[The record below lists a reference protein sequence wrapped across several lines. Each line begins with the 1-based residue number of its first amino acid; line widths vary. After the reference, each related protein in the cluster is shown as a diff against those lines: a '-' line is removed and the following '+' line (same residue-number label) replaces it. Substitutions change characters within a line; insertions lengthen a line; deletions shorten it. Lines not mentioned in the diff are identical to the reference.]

1 MTVRE
6 RIEKLREKMRME
18 GITAY
23 LVPSDDFHG
32 SEYVG
37 AHFKCREFI
46 TGFTGSAG
54 TALILEKK
62 AVLWTDGRYFEQAEA
77 ELSGT
82 GVELFRMGEDGVPT
96 VRGFLEKTLKKGDV
110 LGMDGRCVSQSEMKD
125 FREILS
131 RSGAG
136 VRNDT
141 DLIGEIW
148 EERPGIAFCPVFDLD
163 IRWCGISREQK
174 LSDVREKM
182 DSKGAEGLLLSSLED
197 IAWLLNLRSRGDVMS
212 MVFPAYLFMDQ
223 HRVVLFTDKKCLPE
237 EILADGGIDIE
248 PYDRI
253 YPFLESATAASIML
267 WSAAVNSRL
276 YSCIPENVKIVDE
289 ENPTYLARAVKNPV
303 EAANMRTAHI
313 KDGAAVLRFIRWLK
327 ENAGHSGV
335 TEMSAAE
342 KLYSFREEQE
352 NFLCSSFD
360 PIIAYREHGSII
372 HYSADETTDVP
383 IRAEGMVLCDTGG
396 QYLEGTTDITRT
408 VVVGPVTEEEKYYF
422 TMVLKGHLSLMD
434 AVFKEGCT
442 GQNLD
447 YLAREPLWR
456 IGKDYNHGTGHG
468 VGYLLNVHEGPNGF
482 RYKAVPERN
491 DRGVFQEGMITSDEP
506 GYYAEGRFGIRHES
520 LLLCVKG
527 DKTEAGQFMR
537 FEPLT
542 MVPFDPEGIDASLLT
557 EREKEILNR
566 YHRTVA
572 ETLAPYLTEEEK
584 HWLAEATRPL

>member
-6 RIEKLREKMRME
+6 RIEKLREKMRPE

-54 TALILEKK
+54 TAVILEEK
-62 AVLWTDGRYFEQAEA
+62 AILWTDGRYFEQAEA
-77 ELSGT
+77 ELAGT
-82 GVELFRMGEDGVPT
+82 GVELYRMGEPEVPT
-96 VRGFLEKTLKKGDV
+96 VREFLEKTLKKGDV
-110 LGMDGRCVSQSEMKD
+110 LGMDGRCVSQSEIEV
-125 FREILS
+125 FRELLS
-131 RSGAG
+131 RTGAS
-136 VRNDT
+136 VRNDL

-148 EERPGIAFCPVFDLD
+148 EERPSIAFCPVFDLD
-163 IRWCGISREQK
+163 IRWCGVSREQK
-174 LSDVREKM
+174 LSDVREEMK
-182 DSKGAEGLLLSSLED
+182 KKEAEGFLLSSLED

-212 MVFPAYLFMDQ
+212 MVFPAYLYMDRT
-223 HRVVLFTDKKCLPE
+223 RVVLFTEKERLPE
-237 EILADGGIDIE
+237 KILSDGGIVTE

-253 YPFLESATAASIML
+253 YPFLENITVSSILL
-267 WSAAVNSRL
+267 WSKAVNSRL
-276 YSCIPENVKIVDE
+276 YSCIPKGVRIVDE
-289 ENPTYLARAVKNPV
+289 ENPTYLARAVKNPT

-313 KDGAAVLRFIRWLK
+313 KDGTAVLRFIRWLK
-327 ENAGHSGV
+327 ENAGHPGV
-335 TEMSAAE
+335 TELGAAE
-342 KLYSFREEQE
+342 KLYAFREEQE
-352 NFLCSSFD
+352 NFLCNSFD

-372 HYSADETTDVP
+372 HYSADEATDVP

-527 DKTEAGQFMR
+527 DRTEAGQFMR

-542 MVPFDPEGIDASLLT
+542 MVPFDLEGIDESLLT
-557 EREKEILNR
+557 DREKEILNG
-566 YHRTVA
+566 YHRKVV
-572 ETLAPYLTEEEK
+572 ETLAPFLTEEENN
-584 HWLAEATRPL
+584 WLVHSARPI